1 MIKYPASLSVTA
13 YSYFFATI
21 FMVLTGVSAT
31 NGLHEWALTKTEII
45 AVLYAV
51 SNSLYAQTTS
61 LACITMMLRFPLHG

>member
-13 YSYFFATI
+13 FSYFFATI

-51 SNSLYAQTTS
+51 SNFLYA
-61 LACITMMLRFPLHG
+61 

>member
-21 FMVLTGVSAT
+21 FMVLTGIAT

-51 SNSLYAQTTS
+51 TPF
-61 LACITMMLRFPLHG
+61 MLRLHHLHA